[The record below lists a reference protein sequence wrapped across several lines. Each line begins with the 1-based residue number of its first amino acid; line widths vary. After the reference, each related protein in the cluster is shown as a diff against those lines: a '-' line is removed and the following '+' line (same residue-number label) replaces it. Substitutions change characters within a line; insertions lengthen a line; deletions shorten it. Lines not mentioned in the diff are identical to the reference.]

1 MNIMSIHNTLFFMDP
16 RNYAAGRTQRYGT
29 SVIVPETTD
38 DDFQTYSTE
47 TDLSLNI
54 ADGSSPTAVDYIFI
68 KYRGDLGNY
77 RMTPSG
83 GTGSPFTRTVPTTV
97 QNYEG
102 DTVSLEVAGFKHDL
116 FEVPSP
122 VTATSLRLQL
132 TGAGVQVYD
141 LMILELG
148 LEIHANRDWGRILPI
163 RVDRT
168 GFVRQ
173 NRRGNV
179 RYAQRLGATRNK
191 WEYDLEFLSRA
202 WRSDVLYREVL
213 SFKEAYPNCA
223 FSREFT
229 RYPEEVLRVTFSDT
243 EIPIALRNPQ
253 WKGGGDRM
261 PVRLQER

>member
-1 MNIMSIHNTLFFMDP
+1 MSIHNTLFFKDP
-16 RNYAAGRTQRYGT
+16 ANWETGRTVRHGT

-38 DDFQTYSTE
+38 DDFQTFTTE

-54 ADGSSPTAVDYIFI
+54 ADGSTPTAVDYVSI
-68 KYRGDLGNY
+68 KYKGDLTRY
-77 RMTPSG
+77 TVTPSG
-83 GTGSPFTRTVPTTV
+83 GTGTAFTRTVPTTV

-122 VTATSLRLQL
+122 MTATSLRLQL
-132 TGAGVQVYD
+132 TGVGVEVYS

-148 LEIHANRDWGRILPI
+148 LQIHANRDWGRILPI
-163 RVDRT
+163 RVDRS

-173 NRRGNV
+173 NRRGAV
-179 RYAQRLGATRNK
+179 WYAQRLGATRNK
-191 WEYDLEFLSRA
+191 WEYDFEFLSRA

-213 SFKEAYPNCA
+213 SFKEASPNCA

-243 EIPIALRNPQ
+243 EVPVALRNPQ

-261 PVRLQER
+261 PIRLRER

>member
-1 MNIMSIHNTLFFMDP
+1 MSIHNTLFFKDP
-16 RNYAAGRTQRYGT
+16 ANYQPGRTHRYGT

-38 DDFQTYSTE
+38 DDFETYSTE
-47 TDLSLNI
+47 TDLRINI
-54 ADGSSPTAVDYIFI
+54 ADGSSPTAVHYIFI
-68 KYRGDLGNY
+68 KYRGDLKSY
-77 RMTPSG
+77 RVTPSG
-83 GTGSPFTRTVPTTV
+83 GTGSAFTRTVPLTV

-116 FEVPSP
+116 FEVLSP

-132 TGAGVQVYD
+132 TGAGVQIYN
-141 LMILELG
+141 LMILNLG
-148 LEIHANRDWGRILPI
+148 LQIGANRDWGQILPI

-179 RYAQRLGATRNK
+179 WYAQRLGAARNK
-191 WEYDLEFLSRA
+191 WEYEFEFLSRA

-229 RYPEEVLRVTFSDT
+229 RFPEEVLRVTFSDT

-261 PVRLQER
+261 PVRLRER